1 MSDPGEPAAAP
12 MSERS
17 EVLAEGAF
25 RAIATSAGASTSC
38 DGRTGARRAHCS
50 VPDGSEG
57 RQQAGSAAARHV
69 VNRGRPCRER
79 NVTVHDS
86 ATRTQTQVM
95 RAGTEKQKAEGG

>member
-38 DGRTGARRAHCS
+38 AICLEEVPVEARICPECGERAVESSRAPFDSGVPSAGPNSMPGSAPGWEIGDGRGWL
-50 VPDGSEG
+50 
-57 RQQAGSAAARHV
+57 
-69 VNRGRPCRER
+69 
-79 NVTVHDS
+79 
-86 ATRTQTQVM
+86 RT
-95 RAGTEKQKAEGG
+95 